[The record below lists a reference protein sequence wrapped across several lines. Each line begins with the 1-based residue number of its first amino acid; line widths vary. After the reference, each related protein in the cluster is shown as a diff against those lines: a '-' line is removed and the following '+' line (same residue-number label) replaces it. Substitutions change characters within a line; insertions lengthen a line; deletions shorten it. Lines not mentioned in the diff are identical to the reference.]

1 MARSARDSLDQV
13 DVGSSRACAAAERGG
28 VVTNRLRRKR
38 STTCDASRTV
48 ARSLAVAVLAAV
60 CSFAAAGAASA
71 ETGSA
76 AVPATAVVISGHGF
90 GHGIGLS
97 QWGAEERA
105 AAGQTYTEILSFYY
119 PGTELRTVPTNNV
132 RVWLT
137 EQPRLQIGSRSPFT
151 VQGADGRVLRL
162 TGGIYPVDSSGLLG
176 STRLRLP
183 LVVKPGAA
191 PLQLGGTRY
200 HGSLSISLS
209 AGKLEAVNA
218 LALDDYV
225 VGVVSSECP
234 GYWPKDAL
242 RAQAVAS
249 RSYAL
254 TSIRTDAKF
263 DVYPDDRSQN
273 YHGMR
278 KEFPSAAAAVA
289 ATRHQVLFYA
299 GQPVKAFFSA
309 SNGGLTSGVEDIWG
323 APHLPYF
330 ISREDTFDA
339 QSPDRN
345 WGPVT
350 LEVDQLH
357 AAFPELP
364 ARLMNV
370 TIARNAAGRVST
382 VTFVGADGSQFQ
394 IDGYAFQQ
402 RLGLRSTY
410 LSLTPTYPAPSS

>member
-1 MARSARDSLDQV
+1 M
-13 DVGSSRACAAAERGG
+13 
-28 VVTNRLRRKR
+28 VTNRLRWKR
-38 STTCDASRTV
+38 PTTSAASGRV
-48 ARSLAVAVLAAV
+48 ARGLAVSFLAAV

-105 AAGQTYTEILSFYY
+105 AAGQTYDEILSFYY
-119 PGTELRTVPTNNV
+119 PGTELRTVPSTNV

-151 VQGADGRVLRL
+151 VEDAAGRAVRL
-162 TGGIYPVDSSGLLG
+162 PGGIYPVDGTGLLAT
-176 STRLRLP
+176 TRIRLP
-183 LVVKPGAA
+183 LVAKPGTA

-200 HGSLSISLS
+200 HGTLSISLNE
-209 AGKLEAVNA
+209 GKLEAVNA

-225 VGVVSSECP
+225 VDVVSSECP
-234 GYWPKDAL
+234 GYWPKEAL

-254 TSIRTDAKF
+254 TSIRTDATF

-278 KEFPSAAAAVA
+278 KEFPSAAAAVS
-289 ATRHQVLFYA
+289 ATRQQVLFYA

-370 TIARNAAGRVST
+370 TIARNTAGRVST
-382 VTFVGADGSQFQ
+382 VTFVGADGSQLQ
-394 IDGYAFQQ
+394 IDGYTFQQ

>member
-1 MARSARDSLDQV
+1 MVMNRLLSRQSTPT
-13 DVGSSRACAAAERGG
+13 GSSRRAVRG
-28 VVTNRLRRKR
+28 
-38 STTCDASRTV
+38 
-48 ARSLAVAVLAAV
+48 LAVAILAAA
-60 CSFAAAGAASA
+60 CSVAAAGGASA

-76 AVPATAVVISGHGF
+76 TVPASAVVISGHGF

-105 AAGQTYTEILSFYY
+105 AAGQTYNEILSFYY
-119 PGTELRTVPTNNV
+119 PGTELRTVPDTSV

-151 VQGADGRVLRL
+151 VKDARGRVLRL
-162 TGGIYPVDSSGLLG
+162 RGGIYPVAGNGLLG

-183 LVVKPGAA
+183 LVVNPGAA
-191 PLQLGGTRY
+191 PVQLGGTRY
-200 HGSLSISLS
+200 HGTLSISL
-209 AGKLEAVNA
+209 ADGKLEAVNT

-225 VGVVSSECP
+225 VDVVSSECP
-234 GYWPKDAL
+234 GYWPQEAL

-249 RSYAL
+249 RSFAL
-254 TSIRTDAKF
+254 TSIRPEARF

-273 YHGMR
+273 YHGLR

-289 ATRHQVLFYA
+289 ATKHRVLFYA

-330 ISREDTFDA
+330 VSRTDTFDA
-339 QSPDRN
+339 QSPDLN

-350 LEVDQLH
+350 LGVDQLH
-357 AAFPELP
+357 AAFPKLP
-364 ARLMNV
+364 TEIVSV
-370 TIARNAAGRVST
+370 TIARNGAGRAST
-382 VTFVGADGSQFQ
+382 VTFAGADGSQLQ
-394 IDGYAFQQ
+394 IDGYTFQQ
-402 RLGLRSTY
+402 RLGLRSTF
-410 LSLTPTYPAPSS
+410 LSLTTMYPPPAAPSA